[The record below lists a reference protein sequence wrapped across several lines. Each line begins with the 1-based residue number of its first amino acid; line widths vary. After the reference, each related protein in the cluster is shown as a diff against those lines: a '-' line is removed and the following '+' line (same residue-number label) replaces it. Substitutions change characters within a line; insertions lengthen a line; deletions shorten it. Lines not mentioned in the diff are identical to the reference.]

1 MSLHINNRVD
11 TTTSSV
17 FTLIQTNDLGTKKRQ
32 TPEQLL
38 VKVNSKVADN
48 FCLKFAPS

>member
-17 FTLIQTNDLGTKKRQ
+17 FTLIQTNDLGTKKGKH
-32 TPEQLL
+32 QLL